1 MYKKRRARTLP
12 APWAK
17 SATLFDPDAKTSFL
31 WVWCEGVA
39 TPSPHGCPELQ
50 SLFPCALRCNF
61 PVSDKTFQY
70 WERPKVWPQSVQ
82 TLKTDI
88 KTKEPTLPCAK
99 EVATCRGDGCAAVQP
114 YFVKSLFGSFSKE
127 EAVSVKNERTI
138 PNFSGLSFLKENFWK
153 IFRLK
158 LFEKITGSAKLC
170 CISFLSE
177 SKCPV

>member
-114 YFVKSLFGSFSKE
+114 YFVKIDPEFGKKKDWCRWWRIHLQTETLPSFSNRVFHFCYHYW
-127 EAVSVKNERTI
+127 AFIRSN
-138 PNFSGLSFLKENFWK
+138 NLD
-153 IFRLK
+153 
-158 LFEKITGSAKLC
+158 
-170 CISFLSE
+170 ISIL
-177 SKCPV
+177 